1 MSLAS
6 FLEVFRLFPLL
17 LLLVAAS
24 ACSGGDSLV
33 ERQSLT
39 VSVEA
44 APPPPRGALV
54 LGGESGTRAVALAVK
69 GKQLTATVLGGNG
82 GPRSGLNVSFRVAG
96 RAVRAHPCGPGCYSA
111 SAPRSRRVE
120 VRLRGTSPVVF
131 SVPASVK
138 PAAAIVAK
146 SGRVVRG
153 LRSFEYV
160 EALRSRPTGGI
171 VTTWRMAAPNRV
183 TYEIRN
189 GAEAV
194 VIGRRRWDRDRAG
207 EKWRLSPQIPA
218 LRVPQPA
225 WGRRVTNAYV
235 LGTTRVE
242 GRPVWVVSFANPAT
256 PAFFTTWIDRQ
267 NYRPLRLKM
276 TAAAHFM
283 AHRYTGFDE
292 PMSISPPR

>member
-1 MSLAS
+1 MPLAS

-17 LLLVAAS
+17 LVALVAS

-39 VSVEA
+39 VGVEA

-54 LGGESGTRAVALAVK
+54 LGGQSGTRAVALAVK
-69 GKQLTATVLGGNG
+69 GKQLTATVLGGRG
-82 GPRSGLNVSFRVAG
+82 GPRSGLDVSFRAADRV
-96 RAVRAHPCGPGCYSA
+96 VRAHPCGPGCYTA
-111 SAPRSRRVE
+111 SALRSRRVE
-120 VRLRGTSPVVF
+120 VRLRGTPRVVF

-138 PAAAIVAK
+138 PAAAIVEK
-146 SGRVVRG
+146 SGRAVRR
-153 LRSFEYV
+153 LRTFEYV

-207 EKWRLSPQIPA
+207 KEWRLSPQIPP

-235 LGTTRVE
+235 VGTGQVD

-256 PAFFTTWIDRQ
+256 PAFFTAWIDRQ
-267 NYRPLRLKM
+267 TYRPLRLKM

-283 AHRYTGFDE
+283 THRYTGFDE
-292 PMSISPPR
+292 PVPISSPR